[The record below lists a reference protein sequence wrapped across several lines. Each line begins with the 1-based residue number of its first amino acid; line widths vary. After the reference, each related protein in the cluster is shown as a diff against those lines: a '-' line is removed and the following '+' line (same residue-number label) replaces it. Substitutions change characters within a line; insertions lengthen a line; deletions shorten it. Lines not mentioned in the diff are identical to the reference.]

1 MLNNSYLQNPVALAH
16 LLISS
21 RTVAGGVA
29 IDATAGNGRDTLF
42 LASLIGA
49 GGKVYAFDIQ
59 ERALAKTRELLIEAN
74 AFNQVHLILAGHETL
89 AQHVTEK
96 ADIIMFNLGY
106 LPGGDHGVVTSLEST
121 LSAIEQSLTILK
133 PQGILSVIIYS
144 GHPGGW
150 EEGQAVEELLTQL
163 PKEQFQVL
171 KFSYLNRSKTAPS
184 LVLVEKSLNRRRG

>member
-16 LLISS
+16 QLISS
-21 RTVAGGVA
+21 RTVGGGVA
-29 IDATAGNGRDTLF
+29 IDATAGNGCDTLF
-42 LASLIGA
+42 LVSLVGA

-59 ERALAKTRELLIEAN
+59 ERALDQTRELLSEAN
-74 AFNQVHLILAGHETL
+74 ALNQVHLILAGHETM
-89 AQHVTEK
+89 AQHVAEK

-106 LPGGDHGVVTSLEST
+106 LPGGDHGVVTSVEST
-121 LSAIEQSLTILK
+121 LSAIKQSLAILK
-133 PQGILSVIIYS
+133 PQGILSVVIYL

-150 EEGQAVEELLTQL
+150 EEGQAVEEYLTQL
-163 PKEQFQVL
+163 PKEQFEVI